1 MNIKSR
7 PKAPLRPPTTGPMAK
22 MFTAGPLR
30 TGGENTG
37 RENNLC
43 SGDREKALPIM
54 IDGELLSPPL
64 HVRHGH
70 NQMMVVQFPIIL
82 SQINCATISGRGR
95 GRGRG
100 HRDQTARGLIMG
112 SSLGNSIRSGRV
124 LSVRIRFRVFN
135 IGNRSVSEC
144 SKVTFL

>member
-1 MNIKSR
+1 MRERIYTIPFLPPGLWLGPAMKMDFHFCFHR
-7 PKAPLRPPTTGPMAK
+7 QPKAPLRPPTTGPMAK

-70 NQMMVVQFPIIL
+70 NQMMVEQFPIIL

-112 SSLGNSIRSGRV
+112 SSLGSSAGDME
-124 LSVRIRFRVFN
+124 L
-135 IGNRSVSEC
+135 
-144 SKVTFL
+144 